1 MSRAGK
7 ERTPHDGT
15 NYGTELSRLLPSP
28 LSSLTVSNKGLL
40 VLTLFRTRVAVHVS
54 VS

>member
-1 MSRAGK
+1 MNRAGK

-15 NYGTELSRLLPSP
+15 EPSQASP
-28 LSSLTVSNKGLL
+28 AFATLTVSNKGLL
-40 VLTLFRTRVAVHVS
+40 VLTLFRTRFTVHVS